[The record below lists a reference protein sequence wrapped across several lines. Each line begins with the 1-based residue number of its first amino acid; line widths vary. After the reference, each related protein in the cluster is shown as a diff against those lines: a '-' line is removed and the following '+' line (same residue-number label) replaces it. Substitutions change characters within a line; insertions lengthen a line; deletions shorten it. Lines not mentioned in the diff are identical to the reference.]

1 MKPCLIRAKYEAVRQ
16 AYGFPIREQGR
27 NSNATTALQSCGKRK
42 ASSHL
47 FNTAKLASAEKKPKM
62 DLSGVKPGVAV
73 IHKKFGDGSVMKIAG
88 DKIYIAFGKAEKV
101 FLFPSSFEN
110 GFLRVK

>member
-1 MKPCLIRAKYEAVRQ
+1 
-16 AYGFPIREQGR
+16 
-27 NSNATTALQSCGKRK
+27 
-42 ASSHL
+42 
-47 FNTAKLASAEKKPKM
+47 M